1 MTSSNSTPDE
11 PATRTEHGILEAFN
25 AEDAVDHPGELNEE
39 PDPAD
44 DADAPA
50 P

>member
-1 MTSSNSTPDE
+1 MTSSDSTPEE
-11 PATRTEHGILEAFN
+11 PVTRTDHSILEAFN
-25 AEDAVDHPGELNEE
+25 AEETIDHPGELDEE